1 MKVNQDKINYEQIKR
16 FHACIRTITVQL
28 YKRANKERESWVKN
42 MILMMACE
50 HGYPFKI
57 INGRVEPTSLGKVTE
72 KEGNLA
78 NLALNCYADNF
89 MATFKIP
96 MYLMQK
102 DKTDRMFK
110 SVGGR
115 SRQEMLRDFP
125 EVYYG

>member
-1 MKVNQDKINYEQIKR
+1 MKVNQDMINYEQIKR
-16 FHACIRTITVQL
+16 FHASIRTITIQL
-28 YKRANKERESWVKN
+28 YKIPNKERERWVKH
-42 MILMMACE
+42 MILMIACE
-50 HGYPFKI
+50 YGYPFDVI
-57 INGRVEPTSLGKVTE
+57 ENRVQPMSLSKATE

-89 MATFKIP
+89 IATFKIP

-115 SRQEMLRDFP
+115 TRKEMIRDFP